1 MRGVQV
7 VHNCNLEIERVRK
20 QLIQTAEKHG
30 MNAKNTIE
38 LSRKLDILINEFN
51 NKKKTQLP

>member
-1 MRGVQV
+1 
-7 VHNCNLEIERVRK
+7 
-20 QLIQTAEKHG
+20 